1 MSETTAETWAVVDEA
16 GAIHEG
22 DVSEGRPGAPPWVAH
37 VADGT
42 ARRSLTSARD
52 AVVLMAQARGWS
64 VAEVLAPGQVSRSE
78 MAVALDDARALR
90 GLIDAV
96 REALG
101 PTCADAT
108 HAALPGLVAEV
119 VACDAEMHRE
129 CDDQREQL
137 REMAAEVAHLE
148 ARRGALLAEVD
159 RLAARDRDAGVVI
172 EDLRKML
179 AGASVDLAAARDDAA
194 QARLDGAREMRVR
207 AAGVCDTERAGHDAT
222 GDAMRDPTYWGCL
235 ANEHRRAAEAIRAL
249 PLPGEEVA
257 RG

>member
-1 MSETTAETWAVVDEA
+1 MSETTGETWAVVDEA
-16 GAIHEG
+16 GAIHEV
-22 DVSEGRPGAPPWVAH
+22 DVSEGRTGSPPWVAH

-52 AVVLMAQARGWS
+52 AVVLMAQARVWS
-64 VAEVLAPGQVSRSE
+64 VVEVLAPRQVSRAGIE
-78 MAVALDDARALR
+78 RERDEAR
-90 GLIDAV
+90 GLLDSV

-108 HAALPGLVAEV
+108 HEALPGLVAEV

-129 CDDQREQL
+129 VDARGEQL
-137 REMAAEVAHLE
+137 RETAAKVAHLE
-148 ARRGALLAEVD
+148 ARRGALIAEVD

-194 QARLDGAREMRVR
+194 QARLDGAREMRER
-207 AAGVCDTERAGHDAT
+207 AAQHFA
-222 GDAMRDPTYWGCL
+222 
-235 ANEHRRAAEAIRAL
+235 RRAEGAESAAAKIASVATSAAVGATLDEARRFAGMAAEIRAL
-249 PLPGEEVA
+249 PLTGGA
-257 RG
+257 Q